1 MKKIRHRNNHP
12 CVADRAFGRP
22 ETDGLPRLK
31 LGLGLCAD
39 MDSVRRRHYRV
50 FRGRYVLF
58 NP

>member
-1 MKKIRHRNNHP
+1 M
-12 CVADRAFGRP
+12 ADRAFGRP
-22 ETDGLPRLK
+22 EIERLPRLE

-39 MDSVRRRHYRV
+39 MDSVRRRHHRV